1 MFRNILLILKGMA
14 MGAADIV
21 PGVSGGT
28 IAFITGI
35 YEQLLSSINA
45 INFKLLNTFKE
56 KGIRGVWEKINGS
69 FLFFLLMGIGISIF
83 SLAKLFKYLLSE
95 YPVLVW
101 AFFVGLV
108 FGSIFL
114 VGRQIKTVNYKN
126 VFAFFCASILAYF
139 ITTLTPV
146 KASEC
151 LQRP

>member
-1 MFRNILLILKGMA
+1 MFRNILLILKGLA

-69 FLFFLLMGIGISIF
+69 FLFFLLMGIGLPSTKHLNCRLFPI
-83 SLAKLFKYLLSE
+83 KLHCHYSPSVSASSFLLFLLIVHE
-95 YPVLVW
+95 Y
-101 AFFVGLV
+101 
-108 FGSIFL
+108 
-114 VGRQIKTVNYKN
+114 Q
-126 VFAFFCASILAYF
+126 
-139 ITTLTPV
+139 
-146 KASEC
+146 
-151 LQRP
+151 